1 MQFDKT
7 PTNAQIIS
15 LAEGVV
21 ITTIAQRDTRT
32 GNSGSKSAIPLT
44 AKTLPCKVF
53 RIGGAD
59 SRFVFTILID
69 SLVLR
74 FYDIY
79 E

>member
-1 MQFDKT
+1 VQFDKT

-44 AKTLPCKVF
+44 AKTLPCKVY

-59 SRFVFTILID
+59 SRFVFTKLIE
-69 SLVLR
+69 SLLL
-74 FYDIY
+74 
-79 E
+79 